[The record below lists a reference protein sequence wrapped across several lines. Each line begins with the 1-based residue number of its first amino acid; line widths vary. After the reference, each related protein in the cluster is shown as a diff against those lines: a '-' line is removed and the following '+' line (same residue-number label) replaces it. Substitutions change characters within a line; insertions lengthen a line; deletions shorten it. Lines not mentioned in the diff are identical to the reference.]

1 MSSLGR
7 EIANILFDKNY
18 NKTKAENKI
27 NTIGIDH
34 FHDKMLS
41 DSDKKKYEDI
51 SKSKAGEILPLLSN
65 YNSSFIFDGEKME
78 SLNQIFE
85 KVNILLGK
93 KVISETLDRLKD
105 DQDLNNWVKQGFDL
119 HKIKEEKNKCLFCQ
133 NLLEKDFFESLSKHF
148 SQDYDDL
155 QKAINLLKVEVNRLK
170 INEIELKND
179 TLYPDL
185 KANYSIEA
193 KSLNLIIVKHNTW
206 IDSVSRKLTEKYDN
220 PLSMI
225 GALGRPEDF
234 AGSYNAIISEL
245 NKIIIEHNEKNKNHM
260 KVVIL
265 AKEKLELHSLA
276 VALSQ
281 QNYKKITE
289 DLRDLELKEKLALEN
304 LNKSILDIA
313 ELEKQNSNIGKA
325 IIEINKHLREF
336 FGREEIQLDL
346 DASKKGYTIRR
357 DSQPAKNLSEGEKT
371 AIAFSYF
378 IVKVGEGDFDKSK
391 GIIFIDDPISSFDSN
406 FIYHSFSL
414 INNHFRDVGQLFIS
428 THNFQL
434 FNLIKDWLIH
444 KNNKTKRDNIDTKS
458 KGGAEK
464 PIPSEFFMVENFMDS
479 DKRKAKLV
487 SLDKTLRNYKSE
499 YHFLFSKLNDF
510 SNKEDTQYEDFYTIG
525 NMARRFFDIFAD
537 FKVPT
542 TGDPKSKMDSLV
554 RSINEKEEKISL
566 TDANKAYKL
575 VNEFSHNY
583 DPTSTIEHKDKS
595 ESRDAISVL
604 LRIVKESDEKHFLL
618 LEKTCRPE

>member
-1 MSSLGR
+1 LSSLGR